1 MQNIFSM
8 VRGDTQSFELEIT
21 ENNESVTVDSI
32 YFTVKNDTHTDEI
45 LFQKKLNDGITL
57 TNDVYNITI
66 DPSDTDSLDYGRYAY
81 DIEII
86 KNSIKKTI
94 AVGVLDIKEE
104 VTFVINED

>member
-32 YFTVKNDTHTDEI
+32 YFTVKNDTHTDEV

-94 AVGVLDIKEE
+94 AVGVLDIKEK

>member
-32 YFTVKNDTHTDEI
+32 YFTVKNDTHTDEV

>member
-32 YFTVKNDTHTDEI
+32 YFTVKNDTHTDEV

-94 AVGVLDIKEE
+94 AVGILEISEE
-104 VTFVINED
+104 VTFTSNEA

>member
-1 MQNIFSM
+1 M

-32 YFTVKNDTHTDEI
+32 YFTVKNDTHTEEV

-66 DPSDTDSLDYGRYAY
+66 DPSDTDNLDYGRYAY

>member
-32 YFTVKNDTHTDEI
+32 YFTVKNDTHTDEV

-66 DPSDTDSLDYGRYAY
+66 DSPDTDSLDYGRYAY

-104 VTFVINED
+104 VTFVNNEA

>member
-32 YFTVKNDTHTDEI
+32 YFTVKNDAHTDEV

>member
-32 YFTVKNDTHTDEI
+32 YFTVKNDTHTDEV

-66 DPSDTDSLDYGRYAY
+66 DSSDTDSLDYGRYAY

>member
-21 ENNESVTVDSI
+21 ENNESVTVDNI
-32 YFTVKNDTHTDEI
+32 YFTVKNDTHTDEV

>member
-32 YFTVKNDTHTDEI
+32 YFTVKNDTHTEEV

>member
-32 YFTVKNDTHTDEI
+32 YFTVKNDTHTDEV

-66 DPSDTDSLDYGRYAY
+66 DPSDTDELDYGRYAY

-86 KNSIKKTI
+86 KNSVKKTI
-94 AVGVLDIKEE
+94 LVGILEISEE
-104 VTFVINED
+104 VTFTNNEA

>member
-1 MQNIFSM
+1 MQNIFSI

-32 YFTVKNDTHTDEI
+32 YFTVKNDTHTDEV

>member
-32 YFTVKNDTHTDEI
+32 YFTVKNDTHTDEV

-57 TNDVYNITI
+57 TNNVYNITI

>member
-32 YFTVKNDTHTDEI
+32 YFTVKNDTHTDEV

-57 TNDVYNITI
+57 TDNIYNITI

-94 AVGVLDIKEE
+94 AVGILDIKEE
-104 VTFVINED
+104 VTFVNNEA

>member
-1 MQNIFSM
+1 MQNIFSI

-21 ENNESVTVDSI
+21 ENNESITVDSI
-32 YFTVKNDTHTDEI
+32 YFTVKNDTHTNEV

-94 AVGVLDIKEE
+94 VVGVLDIKEE
-104 VTFVINED
+104 VTFTSNEA

>member
-21 ENNESVTVDSI
+21 ENNESVTVDNI

>member
-32 YFTVKNDTHTDEI
+32 YFTVKNDAHTDEV

-57 TNDVYNITI
+57 TDNIYNITI
-66 DPSDTDSLDYGRYAY
+66 DPSDTDSLGYGRYAY

>member
-32 YFTVKNDTHTDEI
+32 YFTVKNDTHTDEV

-104 VTFVINED
+104 VTFTSNED

>member
-32 YFTVKNDTHTDEI
+32 YFTVKNDTHTDEV

-57 TNDVYNITI
+57 TDNIYNIII
-66 DPSDTDSLDYGRYAY
+66 DPSDTDELDYGRYAY

-94 AVGVLDIKEE
+94 AVGILDIKEE
-104 VTFVINED
+104 VTFVNNEA